1 MTLNR
6 RYIRNIKHN
15 LSFYI
20 CVTIL
25 TALVIVMYIGFTGAY
40 DGEGRYLDSFYE
52 DTNVEEAQFVT
63 ANPIYDK
70 SINNLEEKYN
80 VQLEKQT
87 YADIDL
93 TEENCDDRTGKDI
106 AEDYTLRIFTP
117 SKKIDTYKLLDGEDV
132 TSDDE
137 ILLNPHLM
145 DARGL
150 QIGDFLDIDGRN
162 YKIVGTM
169 ARPDYLAVY
178 KNLSDNMFLFD
189 TFGYAV
195 VSESAFAQINDDT
208 KTSYYT
214 VIYDDKDQEKA
225 FREEIHSEYYTLSYI
240 PASTNVRIKVPQNER
255 EQLKLYMNM
264 IIPMLVVFVM
274 VIIAIVLGRKIKSEA
289 RQIGVLS
296 ALGYGRTRLSL
307 HYGLFGVIPGVIGA
321 VIGAIAAAP
330 CRDALATAIFEMKT
344 EILPVDYSSET
355 VQFVIICIV
364 PIVAY
369 GIVGLLTALRV
380 LRFKTIDLLQGN
392 GGTRKRRRLRM
403 AKSNM
408 KFTTKFKIRS
418 ILGNWSRSL
427 VVIFGIAV
435 GGILMV
441 FCYVCIDS
449 LDNYCDVS
457 VNEVGD
463 YEYEYFLSS
472 IQTEKVDGAAE
483 IMTGTFSVDGYTTNL
498 TYMGM
503 DNNEFMDLKSTSGD
517 KLELTSGK
525 TYISAMGAMIYGVGK
540 GDELTFYDQA
550 SLSEYTVTID
560 DVVQNDSQ
568 SILYSSW
575 NDACDLLDVPEGS
588 YNAVMSDKELDYK
601 ESDYL
606 YRITKSD
613 LSDQIGQ
620 ITVQMKSVLS
630 VCIGFA
636 VLIIVICVYLMVNM
650 LISEN
655 ASSISMLKVLGYDD
669 RQISRMMISIYHI
682 LVPIGIVIGSV
693 LGVVLCRVN
702 FEASVSAYN
711 TYIET
716 VYTPLCFVKYFVCV
730 LISYVISLWL
740 LSRKV
745 KKADMVES
753 LKDNRE

>member
-25 TALVIVMYIGFTGAY
+25 TALVIVMYIGVTGAY

-93 TEENCDDRTGKDI
+93 TEENCGDRTGKDI

-117 SKKIDTYKLLDGEDV
+117 SKKIDTYKLLDGENV

-225 FREEIHSEYYTLSYI
+225 FRKEIHSEYYTLSYI
-240 PASTNVRIKVPQNER
+240 PAFTNVRIKVPQNER

-274 VIIAIVLGRKIKSEA
+274 IIIAIVLGRKIKSEA

-380 LRFKTIDLLQGN
+380 
-392 GGTRKRRRLRM
+392 
-403 AKSNM
+403 
-408 KFTTKFKIRS
+408 
-418 ILGNWSRSL
+418 
-427 VVIFGIAV
+427 
-435 GGILMV
+435 
-441 FCYVCIDS
+441 
-449 LDNYCDVS
+449 
-457 VNEVGD
+457 
-463 YEYEYFLSS
+463 
-472 IQTEKVDGAAE
+472 
-483 IMTGTFSVDGYTTNL
+483 
-498 TYMGM
+498 
-503 DNNEFMDLKSTSGD
+503 
-517 KLELTSGK
+517 
-525 TYISAMGAMIYGVGK
+525 
-540 GDELTFYDQA
+540 
-550 SLSEYTVTID
+550 
-560 DVVQNDSQ
+560 
-568 SILYSSW
+568 
-575 NDACDLLDVPEGS
+575 
-588 YNAVMSDKELDYK
+588 
-601 ESDYL
+601 
-606 YRITKSD
+606 
-613 LSDQIGQ
+613 
-620 ITVQMKSVLS
+620 
-630 VCIGFA
+630 
-636 VLIIVICVYLMVNM
+636 
-650 LISEN
+650 
-655 ASSISMLKVLGYDD
+655 
-669 RQISRMMISIYHI
+669 
-682 LVPIGIVIGSV
+682 
-693 LGVVLCRVN
+693 
-702 FEASVSAYN
+702 
-711 TYIET
+711 
-716 VYTPLCFVKYFVCV
+716 
-730 LISYVISLWL
+730 
-740 LSRKV
+740 
-745 KKADMVES
+745 
-753 LKDNRE
+753 

>member
-25 TALVIVMYIGFTGAY
+25 TALVIVMYISVTGAY
-40 DGEGRYLDSFYE
+40 NGEGRYLDSFYK

-63 ANPIYDK
+63 ANPIDEK
-70 SINNLEEKYN
+70 EMGELEEKYH

-93 TEENCDDRTGKDI
+93 TEENCDDRAGKDI
-106 AEDYTLRIFTP
+106 AEDYTIRIFTP
-117 SKKIDTYKLLDGEDV
+117 TEKIDTYKLLDGDDV
-132 TSDDE
+132 AADDE
-137 ILLNPHLM
+137 ILLNPHLL

-150 QIGDFLDIDGRN
+150 NIGDSLDIDGKSYR
-162 YKIVGTM
+162 IVGTM

-178 KNLSDNMFLFD
+178 KNMSDNMFLFD
-189 TFGYAV
+189 AFGYAV
-195 VSESAFAQINDDT
+195 VSETAFEQINDDS

-214 VIYDDKDQEKA
+214 VIYDDKDQEKT
-225 FREEIHSEYYTLSYI
+225 FREAVHSEYYTLSYI

-255 EQLKLYMNM
+255 EQLKLYMNVV
-264 IIPMLVVFVM
+264 IPMLVVFVM
-274 VIIAIVLGRKIKSEA
+274 IIIAIVLGRKIKSEA

-307 HYGLFGVIPGVIGA
+307 HYGIFGVIPGAIGA
-321 VIGAIAAAP
+321 VIGAIAAVP
-330 CRDALATAIFEMKT
+330 CRDAFAKTIFDLKT

-355 VQFVIICIV
+355 VQFITICIIPV
-364 PIVAY
+364 VAY
-369 GIVGLLTALRV
+369 GIVGLLTAFRV

-392 GGTRKRRRLRM
+392 GGTRKCRRLRM

-427 VVIFGIAV
+427 VVILGIAV

-441 FCYVCIDS
+441 FCYACIDS

-463 YEYEYFLSS
+463 YEYEYFLNS

-498 TYMGM
+498 TFMGM
-503 DNNEFMDLKSTSGD
+503 DDNEYMDLKSMAGD

-525 TYISAMGAMIYGVGK
+525 TYISAMGAVIYGVGK

-575 NDACDLLDVPEGS
+575 KDACDLLGVPEGS

-613 LSDQIGQ
+613 LSEQIGE
-620 ITVQMKSVLS
+620 VSEQMKSVLS
-630 VCIGFA
+630 LCILFA

-655 ASSISMLKVLGYDD
+655 VSSISMLKVLGYDD
-669 RQISRMMISIYHI
+669 RQINRMMISVYHI

-693 LGVVLCRVN
+693 LGVVLCKAN
-702 FEASVSAYN
+702 FEASVSTYN

-716 VYTPLCFVKYFVCV
+716 VYSPLCFVKYAVCV
-730 LISYVISLWL
+730 LISYVVSLWL
-740 LSRKV
+740 LGRKV
-745 KKADMVES
+745 KRADMVES